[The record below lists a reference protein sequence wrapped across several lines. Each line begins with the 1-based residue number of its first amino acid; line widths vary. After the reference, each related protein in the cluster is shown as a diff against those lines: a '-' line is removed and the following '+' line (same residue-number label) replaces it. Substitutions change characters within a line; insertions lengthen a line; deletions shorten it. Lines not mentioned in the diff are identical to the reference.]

1 MGFGRPSALQHGLS
15 RRDFLG
21 TTSMAAGA
29 AAGLALTGRSVRS
42 ARAQDA
48 TEITMMGWGS
58 PLEKENVEKGLQAF
72 EGNNPNIKVDWVHV
86 PEDYDVKLSTSL
98 AGGTP
103 PDVFWATNMRDY
115 AARGVLL
122 DVTSYIQADPVL
134 GAPDYFMQPQETD
147 RATVN
152 GKWYGIGSCW
162 VAPHLYY
169 NVDLFTAAGVT
180 PPSYNAAEA
189 WTWDQFIETAR
200 ALTLDS
206 DGRHPGEDGFDK
218 DSVDQW
224 GVSWPTNSIA
234 RAALIYS
241 NGGEIYG
248 PDGLSMLAEPAA
260 VQALQAMADLTH
272 VHNVAPSASLFT
284 QNGVTGSSGMDPWQ
298 ALASGKVAMIC
309 DGSWAL
315 QDISKLGFNFG
326 CGVLPKLV
334 DPVTVS
340 LAHCHVIHKDTE
352 HPEEAWQ
359 LLAYLSSDDYQR
371 GLCAVGL
378 WLPSHTS
385 LISEE
390 GLATWITEGVH
401 PEGYGAIASDYL
413 LNYARAL
420 PYPPGYAEADRLVVS
435 ALDPVWIGDATVEEA
450 MSADVIE
457 QINAVLAKGQED
469 LAANA

>member
-1 MGFGRPSALQHGLS
+1 
-15 RRDFLG
+15 
-21 TTSMAAGA
+21 
-29 AAGLALTGRSVRS
+29 
-42 ARAQDA
+42 
-48 TEITMMGWGS
+48 
-58 PLEKENVEKGLQAF
+58 
-72 EGNNPNIKVDWVHV
+72 
-86 PEDYDVKLSTSL
+86 
-98 AGGTP
+98 
-103 PDVFWATNMRDY
+103 MRDY

-169 NVDLFTAAGVT
+169 NADLLSAAGVT
-180 PPSYNAAEA
+180 PPSYSGAEA
-189 WTWDQFIETAR
+189 WTWDQFIEAGR
-200 ALTLDS
+200 ALTVDA
-206 DGRHPGEDGFDK
+206 DGRHPGEEGFDK
-218 DSVDQW
+218 DNVETW
-224 GVSWPTNSIA
+224 GISWPTHSIG
-234 RAALIYS
+234 RSALIYS
-241 NGGEIYG
+241 NGGQVYG
-248 PDGLSMLAEPAA
+248 PEGLSMLADPAA
-260 VQALQAMADLTH
+260 VQAIQALADLTH
-272 VHNVAPSASLFT
+272 VHNVAPPASLFT
-284 QNGVTGSSGMDPWQ
+284 QSGQGGSSGMDPWQ
-298 ALASGKVAMIC
+298 ALAAGKVAIIC

-315 QDISKLGFNFG
+315 QDIAKIGFNFG

-334 DPVTVS
+334 DPATVS

-390 GLATWITEGVH
+390 GLASWITEGVH

-450 MSADVIE
+450 MSTDVIE
-457 QINAVLAKGQED
+457 QINAILAKGQVD